1 MSGYGRTVKWTPKA
15 YYEQGEKLRR
25 TPWRGRYSDA
35 DLAWVNG
42 RLTDE
47 AMSGFDFDRPGGR

>member
-1 MSGYGRTVKWTPKA
+1 MKWTPKA

-47 AMSGFDFDRPGGR
+47 AMSGFDRPWEMSIG